1 MKKQTKFTGFI
12 KLLIACFVLL
22 AIGSHAQCNF
32 KIENQLGCSIKVNVV
47 VYTNSASGCNLAC
60 NTSQSGIIISSNAT
74 YNILCTG
81 CGVVCNIEV
90 TVTDMNGSPITTP
103 VTASFTS
110 GAQSLP
116 GLNTAPCNAVS
127 GGFVYDST
135 NRIFKVD

>member
-22 AIGSHAQCNF
+22 TIGGQAQCNF
-32 KIENQLGCSIKVNVV
+32 KVSNQLGCSIKVNIV
-47 VYTNSASGCNLAC
+47 VYGQPPAGCTSAC
-60 NTSQSGIIISSNAT
+60 NSSQSGITISSNTT

-90 TVTDMNGSPITTP
+90 TVTDMNGSPLAIP
-103 VTASFTS
+103 PIASFTS
-110 GAQSLP
+110 AAQTLP
-116 GLNTAPCNAVS
+116 GSGTAPCNAVS

-135 NRIFKVD
+135 TRIFKVN